1 MKSFKHEEPN
11 KSTPNIKDQ
20 KCNLVYNLK
29 FSIKHTWVALSLL
42 KEIYFGRFPPP
53 SPPPPFFSLFYL
65 LIILV
70 IFFVFSFLS
79 FDNFGLCCDQVC
91 NIGTSNF

>member
-29 FSIKHTWVALSLL
+29 FSINHTWVALSLL
-42 KEIYFGRFPPP
+42 KEIYFRRFPPP
-53 SPPPPFFSLFYL
+53 PPLTPFF
-65 LIILV
+65 
-70 IFFVFSFLS
+70 FSFLS
-79 FDNFGLCCDQVC
+79 FDNFGHLFCFLFF
-91 NIGTSNF
+91 IF